1 MEYVESILDLVGN
14 TPLVRLSKVTEGLR
28 PLILAKLEQLNPGG
42 SVKDRIGLSMLEDA
56 EGRGLL
62 RPGGTVVEP
71 TSGNTGHG
79 LAMAAAIKGY
89 KMIFVM
95 PDKMSAEKIS
105 LLRAYGA
112 EVVICPTN
120 VERESPQSY
129 YSVAE
134 RLTREIPGAF
144 QPNQYFNPRNPEAH
158 YRTTGPEIWRQ
169 TDGRITTFV
178 AGVGTGGTI
187 SGVGKYLKEQNPA
200 VRVIGADPEGSIF
213 SGEIAPYKVEGV
225 GEDFW
230 PGTFDREIVDEF
242 IQVTDRECFV
252 AARKLARQEGIL
264 VGGSAGLALHAAIQ
278 VAVDSKPDDVI
289 VVLLPDTG
297 RNYLSKF
304 FSDEWMRQNGYLQ
317 RLVPARVREVIDS
330 HTDGVPELVSVGAGK
345 SVGEAIDLM
354 QQYGISQLLV
364 TENGSSAGGGVVGS
378 IQERTLLDR
387 IYRDPSVVTTSVSTA
402 MDPPFA
408 RVAAGAPI
416 EEAFEAL
423 LGGEPALMIVEG
435 ELAGRSD
442 HPQRPVGVRRP
453 PRAELTG
460 MDQPRKPLGL
470 ATRAVHVGQGPDP
483 ATGAVIVPIHLATTF
498 VHESP
503 GRHKGFEYSRSGNP
517 TRNNLEACLA
527 SLEGA
532 KHGLAFSSGLAATT
546 AVVLLLD
553 PGDHV
558 VLTEDVYGG
567 TFRLFDQVFS
577 RYGITYTPSIR
588 ATWMPSRR
596 R

>member
-14 TPLVRLSKVTEGLR
+14 TPLLRLSKVTEGLR

-42 SVKDRIGLSMLEDA
+42 SVKDRIGLAMLEDA
-56 EGRGLL
+56 EQRGLL
-62 RPGGTVVEP
+62 RPGGTIVEP

-120 VERESPQSY
+120 VDRDSPQSY

-134 RLTREIPGAF
+134 RLSREVPGAF

-187 SGVGKYLKEQNPA
+187 SGAGRYLKEQNAA
-200 VRVIGADPEGSIF
+200 VRVIGADPEGSIY
-213 SGEIAPYKVEGV
+213 SGDIAPYKVEGV

-230 PGTFDREIVDEF
+230 PGTFDRDVVDEF
-242 IQVTDRECFV
+242 IQVTDRESFV

-264 VGGSAGLALHAAIQ
+264 VGGSAGMALHAAIQ
-278 VAVDSKPDDVI
+278 VAVDSKADDVI

-317 RLVPARVREVIDS
+317 RLVPARVREVIDAA
-330 HTDGVPELVSVGAGK
+330 HTDHVPELVSVGAGRT
-345 SVGEAIDLM
+345 VGEAIDLM

-364 TENGSSAGGGVVGS
+364 TENGKTTLDGVVGS

-387 IYRDPSVVTTSVSTA
+387 IYRDPTVVTTSVSTA

-416 EEAFEAL
+416 EDAFEAL
-423 LGGEPALMIVEG
+423 LGGEPALMIVDGDE
-435 ELAGRSD
+435 
-442 HPQRPVGVRRP
+442 PVGVITRSDLLEFVAHRG
-453 PRAELTG
+453 RA
-460 MDQPRKPLGL
+460 
-470 ATRAVHVGQGPDP
+470 
-483 ATGAVIVPIHLATTF
+483 
-498 VHESP
+498 
-503 GRHKGFEYSRSGNP
+503 
-517 TRNNLEACLA
+517 
-527 SLEGA
+527 
-532 KHGLAFSSGLAATT
+532 
-546 AVVLLLD
+546 
-553 PGDHV
+553 
-558 VLTEDVYGG
+558 
-567 TFRLFDQVFS
+567 
-577 RYGITYTPSIR
+577 
-588 ATWMPSRR
+588 
-596 R
+596 

>member
-1 MEYVESILDLVGN
+1 VEYVESILDLVGN

-56 EGRGLL
+56 ESRGLL

-364 TENGSSAGGGVVGS
+364 TENGSSGGGGVVGS

-387 IYRDPSVVTTSVSTA
+387 IYRDPAVVTTSVSTA

-435 ELAGRSD
+435 DL
-442 HPQRPVGVRRP
+442 PVGVITRSDLLEFVARR
-453 PRAELTG
+453 
-460 MDQPRKPLGL
+460 
-470 ATRAVHVGQGPDP
+470 
-483 ATGAVIVPIHLATTF
+483 
-498 VHESP
+498 
-503 GRHKGFEYSRSGNP
+503 GRS
-517 TRNNLEACLA
+517 
-527 SLEGA
+527 
-532 KHGLAFSSGLAATT
+532 
-546 AVVLLLD
+546 
-553 PGDHV
+553 
-558 VLTEDVYGG
+558 
-567 TFRLFDQVFS
+567 
-577 RYGITYTPSIR
+577 
-588 ATWMPSRR
+588 
-596 R
+596 

>member
-56 EGRGLL
+56 ERRGLL
-62 RPGGTVVEP
+62 RPGGTIVEP

-120 VERESPQSY
+120 VERESPHSY
-129 YSVAE
+129 YSVAD
-134 RLTREIPGAF
+134 RLTREVPGAF

-158 YRTTGPEIWRQ
+158 YNTTGPEIWRQ
-169 TDGRITTFV
+169 TDGQITTFV

-187 SGVGKYLKEQNPA
+187 TGVGKYLKEQNPA
-200 VRVIGADPEGSIF
+200 VRVIGADPEGSIY

-230 PGTFDREIVDEF
+230 PGTFDREVVDEF
-242 IQVTDRECFV
+242 IQVTDRESFV

-317 RLVPARVREVIDS
+317 RLVPARVREVFDS
-330 HTDGVPELVSVGAGK
+330 HSDGVPELVSVGAGK

-364 TENGSSAGGGVVGS
+364 TENGTAAGGGVVGS

-387 IYRDPSVVTTSVSTA
+387 IYRDPTMVTTPVSTA

-435 ELAGRSD
+435 DL
-442 HPQRPVGVRRP
+442 PVGVITRSDLLEFVARR
-453 PRAELTG
+453 
-460 MDQPRKPLGL
+460 
-470 ATRAVHVGQGPDP
+470 
-483 ATGAVIVPIHLATTF
+483 
-498 VHESP
+498 
-503 GRHKGFEYSRSGNP
+503 GRS
-517 TRNNLEACLA
+517 
-527 SLEGA
+527 
-532 KHGLAFSSGLAATT
+532 
-546 AVVLLLD
+546 
-553 PGDHV
+553 
-558 VLTEDVYGG
+558 
-567 TFRLFDQVFS
+567 
-577 RYGITYTPSIR
+577 
-588 ATWMPSRR
+588 
-596 R
+596 

>member
-14 TPLVRLSKVTEGLR
+14 TPLVRLNKVTEGLR
-28 PLILAKLEQLNPGG
+28 PTILAKLEQLNPGG
-42 SVKDRIGLSMLEDA
+42 SVKDRIGLAMIEDA
-56 EGRGLL
+56 ERQGLL
-62 RPGGTVVEP
+62 RAGGTIIEP

-89 KMIFVM
+89 KMVFVM
-95 PDKMSAEKIS
+95 PDKMSPEKIS

-112 EVVICPTN
+112 EVVVCPTN
-120 VERESPQSY
+120 VERDSPQSY

-134 RLTREIPGAF
+134 RLTREIPGGY
-144 QPNQYFNPRNPEAH
+144 QPNQYFNPRNPEVH
-158 YRTTGPEIWRQ
+158 YKTTGPEIWRQ
-169 TDGRITTFV
+169 TEGKITTFV

-200 VRVIGADPEGSIF
+200 IRIIGADPEGSIY

-230 PGTFDREIVDEF
+230 PGTFDRDVVDEF

-278 VAVDSKPDDVI
+278 VAVDSKADDVI

-317 RLVPARVREVIDS
+317 RLVPARVREVIDAA
-330 HTDGVPELVSVGAGK
+330 HTDHVPELVSVGAGK
-345 SVGEAIDLM
+345 TVGEAIDLM

-364 TENGSSAGGGVVGS
+364 TENGKTTLNGVVGS

-387 IYRDPSVVTTSVSTA
+387 IYRDPTVVTTSVSTA

-435 ELAGRSD
+435 DE
-442 HPQRPVGVRRP
+442 PVGVI
-453 PRAELTG
+453 
-460 MDQPRKPLGL
+460 
-470 ATRAVHVGQGPDP
+470 TRSD
-483 ATGAVIVPIHLATTF
+483 LLEF
-498 VHESP
+498 VAHR
-503 GRHKGFEYSRSGNP
+503 GRG
-517 TRNNLEACLA
+517 
-527 SLEGA
+527 
-532 KHGLAFSSGLAATT
+532 
-546 AVVLLLD
+546 
-553 PGDHV
+553 
-558 VLTEDVYGG
+558 
-567 TFRLFDQVFS
+567 
-577 RYGITYTPSIR
+577 
-588 ATWMPSRR
+588 
-596 R
+596 

>member
-1 MEYVESILDLVGN
+1 VEYVESILDLVGN
-14 TPLVRLSKVTEGLR
+14 TPLVRLNKVTEGLR

-120 VERESPQSY
+120 VERDSPQSY

-435 ELAGRSD
+435 EL
-442 HPQRPVGVRRP
+442 PVGVITRSDLLEFVARR
-453 PRAELTG
+453 
-460 MDQPRKPLGL
+460 
-470 ATRAVHVGQGPDP
+470 
-483 ATGAVIVPIHLATTF
+483 
-498 VHESP
+498 
-503 GRHKGFEYSRSGNP
+503 GRS
-517 TRNNLEACLA
+517 
-527 SLEGA
+527 
-532 KHGLAFSSGLAATT
+532 
-546 AVVLLLD
+546 
-553 PGDHV
+553 
-558 VLTEDVYGG
+558 
-567 TFRLFDQVFS
+567 
-577 RYGITYTPSIR
+577 
-588 ATWMPSRR
+588 
-596 R
+596 

>member
-1 MEYVESILDLVGN
+1 VEYVESILDLVGN

-28 PLILAKLEQLNPGG
+28 PVILAKLEQLNPGG
-42 SVKDRIGLSMLEDA
+42 SVKDRIGLAMLEDA
-56 EGRGLL
+56 ERSGLL
-62 RPGGTVVEP
+62 RPGGTIVEP

-95 PDKMSAEKIS
+95 PDKMSTEKIS

-120 VERESPQSY
+120 VERVSPQSY
-129 YSVAE
+129 YSVAD
-134 RLTREIPGAF
+134 RLTREVPGAF

-169 TDGRITTFV
+169 TEGRITTFV

-200 VRVIGADPEGSIF
+200 VRVIGADPEGSIY

-317 RLVPARVREVIDS
+317 RLVPARVREVIDAA
-330 HTDGVPELVSVGAGK
+330 HTDHVPELVSVGAGK
-345 SVGEAIDLM
+345 TVGEAIDLM

-364 TENGSSAGGGVVGS
+364 TESGGTAFDGVVGS

-387 IYRDPSVVTTSVSTA
+387 IYRDPTVVTTSVSTA

-423 LGGEPALMIVEG
+423 LGGEPALMIVDGDE
-435 ELAGRSD
+435 
-442 HPQRPVGVRRP
+442 PVGVI
-453 PRAELTG
+453 
-460 MDQPRKPLGL
+460 
-470 ATRAVHVGQGPDP
+470 TRSD
-483 ATGAVIVPIHLATTF
+483 LLEF
-498 VHESP
+498 VAHR
-503 GRHKGFEYSRSGNP
+503 GRG
-517 TRNNLEACLA
+517 
-527 SLEGA
+527 
-532 KHGLAFSSGLAATT
+532 
-546 AVVLLLD
+546 
-553 PGDHV
+553 
-558 VLTEDVYGG
+558 
-567 TFRLFDQVFS
+567 
-577 RYGITYTPSIR
+577 
-588 ATWMPSRR
+588 
-596 R
+596 

>member
-56 EGRGLL
+56 ERRGLL

-120 VERESPQSY
+120 VERDFPQSY
-129 YSVAE
+129 YSVAD
-134 RLTREIPGAF
+134 RLTREVPGAY
-144 QPNQYFNPRNPEAH
+144 QPNQYFNTRNPEAH

-187 SGVGKYLKEQNPA
+187 SGAGKYLKEQNPA
-200 VRVIGADPEGSIF
+200 VRVIGADPEGSIY

-230 PGTFDREIVDEF
+230 PGTFDRDVVDEF
-242 IQVTDRECFV
+242 IQVTDRESFV

-278 VAVDSKPDDVI
+278 VAVDFKPDDVI

-330 HTDGVPELVSVGAGK
+330 HSDGVPELVSVGAGK

-364 TENGSSAGGGVVGS
+364 TENGSTSGGGVVGS

-387 IYRDPSVVTTSVSTA
+387 IYRDPTMVTTSVSTA

-435 ELAGRSD
+435 D
-442 HPQRPVGVRRP
+442 VPVGVITRSDLLEFVARR
-453 PRAELTG
+453 
-460 MDQPRKPLGL
+460 
-470 ATRAVHVGQGPDP
+470 
-483 ATGAVIVPIHLATTF
+483 
-498 VHESP
+498 
-503 GRHKGFEYSRSGNP
+503 GRS
-517 TRNNLEACLA
+517 
-527 SLEGA
+527 
-532 KHGLAFSSGLAATT
+532 
-546 AVVLLLD
+546 
-553 PGDHV
+553 
-558 VLTEDVYGG
+558 
-567 TFRLFDQVFS
+567 
-577 RYGITYTPSIR
+577 
-588 ATWMPSRR
+588 
-596 R
+596 

>member
-1 MEYVESILDLVGN
+1 VEYVESILDLVGN

-56 EGRGLL
+56 ERRGLL
-62 RPGGTVVEP
+62 RPGGTVIEP

-120 VERESPQSY
+120 VDRESPQSY

-134 RLTREIPGAF
+134 RLSREIPGGF

-158 YRTTGPEIWRQ
+158 YKTTGPEIWRQ
-169 TDGRITTFV
+169 TDGKITTFV

-200 VRVIGADPEGSIF
+200 IRVIAADPEGSIF

-317 RLVPARVREVIDS
+317 RLVPARVREVIDAHS
-330 HTDGVPELVSVGAGK
+330 GGVPELVSVGAGR

-364 TENGSSAGGGVVGS
+364 TENGSTAGIGVVGS

-387 IYRDPSVVTTSVSTA
+387 IYRDPAVVTTSVSTA

-408 RVAAGAPI
+408 KVAAGAPI

-435 ELAGRSD
+435 D
-442 HPQRPVGVRRP
+442 QPVGVITRSDLLEFVARR
-453 PRAELTG
+453 
-460 MDQPRKPLGL
+460 
-470 ATRAVHVGQGPDP
+470 
-483 ATGAVIVPIHLATTF
+483 
-498 VHESP
+498 
-503 GRHKGFEYSRSGNP
+503 GRP
-517 TRNNLEACLA
+517 
-527 SLEGA
+527 
-532 KHGLAFSSGLAATT
+532 
-546 AVVLLLD
+546 
-553 PGDHV
+553 
-558 VLTEDVYGG
+558 
-567 TFRLFDQVFS
+567 
-577 RYGITYTPSIR
+577 
-588 ATWMPSRR
+588 
-596 R
+596 

>member
-1 MEYVESILDLVGN
+1 VEYVESILDLVGN

-56 EGRGLL
+56 ERRGLL

-120 VERESPQSY
+120 VERDSAQSY
-129 YSVAE
+129 YSVAD
-134 RLTREIPGAF
+134 RLTREVPGAY

-187 SGVGKYLKEQNPA
+187 SGAGKYLKEQNPA
-200 VRVIGADPEGSIF
+200 VRVVGADPEGSIY

-230 PGTFDREIVDEF
+230 PGTFDRDVVDEF
-242 IQVTDRECFV
+242 IQVTDRESFV

-264 VGGSAGLALHAAIQ
+264 AGGSAGLALHAAIQ

-297 RNYLSKF
+297 RNYLTKF

-330 HTDGVPELVSVGAGK
+330 HSDGVPELVSVSAGK

-364 TENGSSAGGGVVGS
+364 TENGTTAGGGVVGS

-387 IYRDPSVVTTSVSTA
+387 IYRDPAVVTTSVSTA

-435 ELAGRSD
+435 D
-442 HPQRPVGVRRP
+442 VPVGVITRSDLLEFVARR
-453 PRAELTG
+453 
-460 MDQPRKPLGL
+460 
-470 ATRAVHVGQGPDP
+470 
-483 ATGAVIVPIHLATTF
+483 
-498 VHESP
+498 
-503 GRHKGFEYSRSGNP
+503 GRS
-517 TRNNLEACLA
+517 
-527 SLEGA
+527 
-532 KHGLAFSSGLAATT
+532 
-546 AVVLLLD
+546 
-553 PGDHV
+553 
-558 VLTEDVYGG
+558 
-567 TFRLFDQVFS
+567 
-577 RYGITYTPSIR
+577 
-588 ATWMPSRR
+588 
-596 R
+596 

>member
-1 MEYVESILDLVGN
+1 VEYVESILDLVGN
-14 TPLVRLSKVTEGLR
+14 TPLVRLNKVTEGLR
-28 PLILAKLEQLNPGG
+28 PLVLAKLEQLNPGG

-62 RPGGTVVEP
+62 RPGGTIVEP

-120 VERESPQSY
+120 VERESSQSY
-129 YSVAE
+129 YSVAD
-134 RLTREIPGAF
+134 RLTREVPGAF

-187 SGVGKYLKEQNPA
+187 TGVGKYLKEQNPA
-200 VRVIGADPEGSIF
+200 VRVIGADPEGSIY

-230 PGTFDREIVDEF
+230 PGTFDREVVDEF
-242 IQVTDRECFV
+242 IQVTDRESFV

-330 HTDGVPELVSVGAGK
+330 HSDGVPELVSVGAGK

-364 TENGSSAGGGVVGS
+364 TENGTAAGGGVVGS

-387 IYRDPSVVTTSVSTA
+387 IYRDPAVVTTSVSTA

-423 LGGEPALMIVEG
+423 LGGEPALMIMEG
-435 ELAGRSD
+435 DL
-442 HPQRPVGVRRP
+442 PVGVITRSDLLEFVARR
-453 PRAELTG
+453 
-460 MDQPRKPLGL
+460 
-470 ATRAVHVGQGPDP
+470 
-483 ATGAVIVPIHLATTF
+483 
-498 VHESP
+498 
-503 GRHKGFEYSRSGNP
+503 GRS
-517 TRNNLEACLA
+517 
-527 SLEGA
+527 
-532 KHGLAFSSGLAATT
+532 
-546 AVVLLLD
+546 
-553 PGDHV
+553 
-558 VLTEDVYGG
+558 
-567 TFRLFDQVFS
+567 
-577 RYGITYTPSIR
+577 
-588 ATWMPSRR
+588 
-596 R
+596 

>member
-1 MEYVESILDLVGN
+1 VEYVESILDLVGN

-42 SVKDRIGLSMLEDA
+42 SVKDRIGLAMLEDA
-56 EGRGLL
+56 EVRGLL
-62 RPGGTVVEP
+62 RPGGTIVEP

-129 YSVAE
+129 YSVAD
-134 RLTREIPGAF
+134 RLTREVPGAF

-200 VRVIGADPEGSIF
+200 VRIIGADPEGSIY

-230 PGTFDREIVDEF
+230 PGTFSREIVDEF

-278 VAVDSKPDDVI
+278 IAVDSKPDDVI

-330 HTDGVPELVSVGAGK
+330 AHTDHVPELVSVGAGRT
-345 SVGEAIDLM
+345 VGEAIDLM

-364 TENGSSAGGGVVGS
+364 TENGKTTLDGVVGS

-387 IYRDPSVVTTSVSTA
+387 IYRDPTVVTTSVSTS

-408 RVAAGAPI
+408 RIAAGAPI

-423 LGGEPALMIVEG
+423 LGGEPALMMVEG
-435 ELAGRSD
+435 DE
-442 HPQRPVGVRRP
+442 PVGVITRSDLLEFVARR
-453 PRAELTG
+453 
-460 MDQPRKPLGL
+460 
-470 ATRAVHVGQGPDP
+470 
-483 ATGAVIVPIHLATTF
+483 
-498 VHESP
+498 
-503 GRHKGFEYSRSGNP
+503 GRG
-517 TRNNLEACLA
+517 
-527 SLEGA
+527 
-532 KHGLAFSSGLAATT
+532 
-546 AVVLLLD
+546 
-553 PGDHV
+553 
-558 VLTEDVYGG
+558 
-567 TFRLFDQVFS
+567 
-577 RYGITYTPSIR
+577 
-588 ATWMPSRR
+588 
-596 R
+596 

>member
-1 MEYVESILDLVGN
+1 VEYVESILDLVGN

-56 EGRGLL
+56 ESRGLL
-62 RPGGTVVEP
+62 RPGGTLVEP

-129 YSVAE
+129 YSVAD
-134 RLTREIPGAF
+134 RLTREVPGAF

-187 SGVGKYLKEQNPA
+187 TGVGKYLKEQNPA
-200 VRVIGADPEGSIF
+200 VRVIGADPEGSIY

-230 PGTFDREIVDEF
+230 PGTFDRDVVDEF
-242 IQVTDRECFV
+242 IQVTDRESFV

-289 VVLLPDTG
+289 VVLFPDTG

-364 TENGSSAGGGVVGS
+364 TENGSTAAGGVVGS

-387 IYRDPSVVTTSVSTA
+387 IYRDPTMVTTSVSTA

-435 ELAGRSD
+435 DL
-442 HPQRPVGVRRP
+442 PVGVITRSDLLEFVARR
-453 PRAELTG
+453 
-460 MDQPRKPLGL
+460 
-470 ATRAVHVGQGPDP
+470 
-483 ATGAVIVPIHLATTF
+483 
-498 VHESP
+498 
-503 GRHKGFEYSRSGNP
+503 GRS
-517 TRNNLEACLA
+517 
-527 SLEGA
+527 
-532 KHGLAFSSGLAATT
+532 
-546 AVVLLLD
+546 
-553 PGDHV
+553 
-558 VLTEDVYGG
+558 
-567 TFRLFDQVFS
+567 
-577 RYGITYTPSIR
+577 
-588 ATWMPSRR
+588 
-596 R
+596 

>member
-1 MEYVESILDLVGN
+1 VEYVESILDLVGN

-56 EGRGLL
+56 ERRGLI
-62 RPGGTVVEP
+62 RPGGTVIEP

-120 VERESPQSY
+120 VDRESPQSY

-134 RLTREIPGAF
+134 RLSREIPGGF

-158 YRTTGPEIWRQ
+158 YKTTGPEIWRQ
-169 TDGRITTFV
+169 TDGKITTFV

-200 VRVIGADPEGSIF
+200 IRVIGADPEGSIF

-317 RLVPARVREVIDS
+317 RLVPARVREVIDAHS
-330 HTDGVPELVSVGAGK
+330 DGVPELVSVGAGR

-364 TENGSSAGGGVVGS
+364 TENGSTAGNGVVGS

-387 IYRDPSVVTTSVSTA
+387 IYRDPAVVTTSVSTA

-408 RVAAGAPI
+408 KVAAGAPI

-435 ELAGRSD
+435 DL
-442 HPQRPVGVRRP
+442 PVGVITRSDLLEFVARR
-453 PRAELTG
+453 
-460 MDQPRKPLGL
+460 
-470 ATRAVHVGQGPDP
+470 
-483 ATGAVIVPIHLATTF
+483 
-498 VHESP
+498 
-503 GRHKGFEYSRSGNP
+503 GRP
-517 TRNNLEACLA
+517 
-527 SLEGA
+527 
-532 KHGLAFSSGLAATT
+532 
-546 AVVLLLD
+546 
-553 PGDHV
+553 
-558 VLTEDVYGG
+558 
-567 TFRLFDQVFS
+567 
-577 RYGITYTPSIR
+577 
-588 ATWMPSRR
+588 
-596 R
+596 

>member
-1 MEYVESILDLVGN
+1 VEYVESILDLVGN
-14 TPLVRLSKVTEGLR
+14 TPLVRLNKVTEGLR

-56 EGRGLL
+56 EHRGLL
-62 RPGGTVVEP
+62 RPGGTIVEP

-120 VERESPQSY
+120 VERESQQSY
-129 YSVAE
+129 YSVAD
-134 RLTREIPGAF
+134 RLTREVPGAF

-187 SGVGKYLKEQNPA
+187 TGVGKYLKEQNPA
-200 VRVIGADPEGSIF
+200 VRVIGADPEGSIY

-364 TENGSSAGGGVVGS
+364 TENGSTAGGGVVGS

-387 IYRDPSVVTTSVSTA
+387 IYRDPTVVTTSVSTA

-435 ELAGRSD
+435 DL
-442 HPQRPVGVRRP
+442 PVGVITRSDLLEFVARR
-453 PRAELTG
+453 
-460 MDQPRKPLGL
+460 
-470 ATRAVHVGQGPDP
+470 
-483 ATGAVIVPIHLATTF
+483 
-498 VHESP
+498 
-503 GRHKGFEYSRSGNP
+503 GRS
-517 TRNNLEACLA
+517 
-527 SLEGA
+527 
-532 KHGLAFSSGLAATT
+532 
-546 AVVLLLD
+546 
-553 PGDHV
+553 
-558 VLTEDVYGG
+558 
-567 TFRLFDQVFS
+567 
-577 RYGITYTPSIR
+577 
-588 ATWMPSRR
+588 
-596 R
+596 

>member
-1 MEYVESILDLVGN
+1 VEYVESILDLVGN

-28 PLILAKLEQLNPGG
+28 PVILAKLEQLNPGG
-42 SVKDRIGLSMLEDA
+42 SVKDRIGLAMLEDA
-56 EGRGLL
+56 EQRGLL
-62 RPGGTVVEP
+62 RPGGTIVEP

-120 VERESPQSY
+120 VERDSPQSY

-134 RLTREIPGAF
+134 RLTREVPGAF
-144 QPNQYFNPRNPEAH
+144 QPNQYFNARNPEAH

-169 TDGRITTFV
+169 TEGKITTFV

-187 SGVGKYLKEQNPA
+187 SGVGRYLKEQNPA
-200 VRVIGADPEGSIF
+200 VRIIGADPEGSIY
-213 SGEIAPYKVEGV
+213 SGDIAPYKVEGV

-230 PGTFDREIVDEF
+230 PGTFDRDIVDEF

-278 VAVDSKPDDVI
+278 VAVDSKPEDVI

-317 RLVPARVREVIDS
+317 RLVPARVREVIDAA
-330 HTDGVPELVSVGAGK
+330 HTDHVPELVSVGAGRT
-345 SVGEAIDLM
+345 VGEAIDLM

-364 TENGSSAGGGVVGS
+364 TENGSTTLNGVVGS
-378 IQERTLLDR
+378 IQERSLLDR
-387 IYRDPSVVTTSVSTA
+387 IYRDPTVVTTSVSTA

-435 ELAGRSD
+435 DE
-442 HPQRPVGVRRP
+442 PVGVI
-453 PRAELTG
+453 
-460 MDQPRKPLGL
+460 
-470 ATRAVHVGQGPDP
+470 TRSD
-483 ATGAVIVPIHLATTF
+483 LLEF
-498 VHESP
+498 VAHR
-503 GRHKGFEYSRSGNP
+503 GRS
-517 TRNNLEACLA
+517 
-527 SLEGA
+527 
-532 KHGLAFSSGLAATT
+532 
-546 AVVLLLD
+546 
-553 PGDHV
+553 
-558 VLTEDVYGG
+558 
-567 TFRLFDQVFS
+567 
-577 RYGITYTPSIR
+577 
-588 ATWMPSRR
+588 
-596 R
+596 

>member
-28 PLILAKLEQLNPGG
+28 PVILAKLEQLNPGG
-42 SVKDRIGLSMLEDA
+42 SVKDRIGLAMLEDA
-56 EGRGLL
+56 EKRGLL
-62 RPGGTVVEP
+62 RPGGTIVEP

-129 YSVAE
+129 YSVAD
-134 RLTREIPGAF
+134 RLTREVPGAF

-169 TDGRITTFV
+169 TEGRITTFV

-187 SGVGKYLKEQNPA
+187 TGVGRYLKEQNPA
-200 VRVIGADPEGSIF
+200 VRVIGADPEGSIY
-213 SGEIAPYKVEGV
+213 SGAIAPYKVEGV

-230 PGTFDREIVDEF
+230 PGTFDRDIVDEF

-278 VAVDSKPDDVI
+278 VAVDSKADDVI

-317 RLVPARVREVIDS
+317 RLVPARVREVIDAA
-330 HTDGVPELVSVGAGK
+330 HTDHVPELVSVGASK
-345 SVGEAIDLM
+345 TVGEAIDLM

-364 TENGSSAGGGVVGS
+364 TELGATALHGVVGS

-387 IYRDPSVVTTSVSTA
+387 IYRDPTVVTTSVSTA

-435 ELAGRSD
+435 EE
-442 HPQRPVGVRRP
+442 PVGVI
-453 PRAELTG
+453 
-460 MDQPRKPLGL
+460 
-470 ATRAVHVGQGPDP
+470 TRSD
-483 ATGAVIVPIHLATTF
+483 LLEF
-498 VHESP
+498 VAHR
-503 GRHKGFEYSRSGNP
+503 GRG
-517 TRNNLEACLA
+517 
-527 SLEGA
+527 
-532 KHGLAFSSGLAATT
+532 
-546 AVVLLLD
+546 
-553 PGDHV
+553 
-558 VLTEDVYGG
+558 
-567 TFRLFDQVFS
+567 
-577 RYGITYTPSIR
+577 
-588 ATWMPSRR
+588 
-596 R
+596 

>member
-56 EGRGLL
+56 ERRGLL

-95 PDKMSAEKIS
+95 PDKMSAEKIA

-200 VRVIGADPEGSIF
+200 VRVVGADPEGSIF

-330 HTDGVPELVSVGAGK
+330 HSDGVPELVSVGAGK

-435 ELAGRSD
+435 EL
-442 HPQRPVGVRRP
+442 PVGVITRSDLLEFVARR
-453 PRAELTG
+453 
-460 MDQPRKPLGL
+460 
-470 ATRAVHVGQGPDP
+470 
-483 ATGAVIVPIHLATTF
+483 
-498 VHESP
+498 
-503 GRHKGFEYSRSGNP
+503 GRS
-517 TRNNLEACLA
+517 
-527 SLEGA
+527 
-532 KHGLAFSSGLAATT
+532 
-546 AVVLLLD
+546 
-553 PGDHV
+553 
-558 VLTEDVYGG
+558 
-567 TFRLFDQVFS
+567 
-577 RYGITYTPSIR
+577 
-588 ATWMPSRR
+588 
-596 R
+596 